1 MILWS
6 FSDPSCHFSSFEK
19 LVLVFLQ
26 DVNSFR
32 IAIHSSILHLTI
44 SEDEFILLH
53 FPRTFNLSLWAR
65 TLYNGL
71 SSASQEDWWV
81 FQIFNFE
88 TSPTYFIKYLDYNI
102 TEFLSRDYFFFLKN
116 LELWCVIESMKKEL
130 FKYEKYLKY
139 CACSGLVEAN
149 QLSIFIKLNDRI
161 FEFDQKQNDACSE
174 ILE

>member
-1 MILWS
+1 MDNFSTVLLSKLRVCYRIIWSKPFTNASFLFSKHLFFFIFLHVCTYASLLILWS

-102 TEFLSRDYFFFLKN
+102 TEFLSRDYFFF
-116 LELWCVIESMKKEL
+116 
-130 FKYEKYLKY
+130 
-139 CACSGLVEAN
+139 
-149 QLSIFIKLNDRI
+149 
-161 FEFDQKQNDACSE
+161 
-174 ILE
+174 